1 MENTLCGKHLL
12 WKTPGWENTK
22 KRKHLVRKT
31 TGRGNTWWGTHL
43 ARKTPGDE
51 NKTKRQTTNEMT
63 DNKQK
68 DGQQTKRRTT
78 NEKTDNKRKDGQQK
92 DTSKT
97 ACDARGQKW
106 IFLPNRISIT
116 LYLLLIR
123 NKVLFICHN
132 FHRIL
137 RTTRSFKS

>member
-1 MENTLCGKHLL
+1 MWKTQL

-68 DGQQTKRRTT
+68 DGQQ
-78 NEKTDNKRKDGQQK
+78 K

-97 ACDARGQKW
+97 ACDARGQKS
-106 IFLPNRISIT
+106 IEFTMKKFAVCCVPCSIT
-116 LYLLLIR
+116 Y
-123 NKVLFICHN
+123 N
-132 FHRIL
+132 
-137 RTTRSFKS
+137 

>member
-68 DGQQTKRRTT
+68 DGQQ
-78 NEKTDNKRKDGQQK
+78 K

-97 ACDARGQKW
+97 ACDARGQKSACLV
-106 IFLPNRISIT
+106 FFNMQNL
-116 LYLLLIR
+116 
-123 NKVLFICHN
+123 N
-132 FHRIL
+132 FMAAPESETYGL
-137 RTTRSFKS
+137 